1 VHHVGGASVE
11 LFIHK
16 LSNFYNLQNRCWHD
30 SMTHLLSDVL
40 NNLSIQLT
48 NHLKDTHNTSLK
60 DYVIKFDYDGNPPKC
75 ECGVC
80 EDVPVF
86 SRGSFQRYA
95 LNHHKFKV
103 REKLYIQKHGDPK
116 CCECQNPVKFDR
128 GIPRKYC
135 SAKCMG
141 KNVGFSLSTTQETI
155 KKVVQEKYGVSNVSN
170 LDSTKSKISSS
181 NLGKT
186 WKMNDEGKKKI
197 SEASKKRWTSQEY
210 RHKMSEIVY
219 SKDELERRSKWLKE
233 KNQDSKFREKIFKNH
248 KNRLSKLH
256 QQIREKLDLG
266 NLGFVSEQRVL
277 KYFVDELNEDK
288 KIIVEIYGD
297 YPHANPK
304 KYSQDFVVRLYGQS
318 FTAAEKREQDLLRKS
333 KLEEVGYTVIVVWE
347 SDDVEDKK
355 KEIHNYL
362 S

>member
-1 VHHVGGASVE
+1 
-11 LFIHK
+11 
-16 LSNFYNLQNRCWHD
+16 
-30 SMTHLLSDVL
+30 
-40 NNLSIQLT
+40 
-48 NHLKDTHNTSLK
+48 
-60 DYVIKFDYDGNPPKC
+60 
-75 ECGVC
+75 
-80 EDVPVF
+80 
-86 SRGSFQRYA
+86 
-95 LNHHKFKV
+95 
-103 REKLYIQKHGDPK
+103 
-116 CCECQNPVKFDR
+116 
-128 GIPRKYC
+128 
-135 SAKCMG
+135 
-141 KNVGFSLSTTQETI
+141 
-155 KKVVQEKYGVSNVSN
+155 
-170 LDSTKSKISSS
+170 
-181 NLGKT
+181 
-186 WKMNDEGKKKI
+186 
-197 SEASKKRWTSQEY
+197 
-210 RHKMSEIVY
+210 MSEIVY

-233 KNQDSKFREKIFKNH
+233 KNQDSKFREKNFKNH

-333 KLEEVGYTVIVVWE
+333 KLEEAGYTVIVVWE

>member
-1 VHHVGGASVE
+1 
-11 LFIHK
+11 
-16 LSNFYNLQNRCWHD
+16 
-30 SMTHLLSDVL
+30 MTFS
-40 NNLSIQLT
+40 NNLGGQLT
-48 NHLKDTHNTSLK
+48 NHLKNTHDTSLK

-103 REKLYIQKHGDPK
+103 REKLYIQKYGDPE
-116 CCECQNPVKFDR
+116 CRECQNPVKFDR
-128 GIPRKYC
+128 GIPRKHC

-155 KKVVQEKYGVSNVSN
+155 KKVVQKKYGVSNVSN

-181 NLGKT
+181 NSGKT

-197 SEASKKRWTSQEY
+197 STGIKRRWENNPEY
-210 RHKMSEIVY
+210 
-219 SKDELERRSKWLKE
+219 KE
-233 KNQDSKFREKIFKNH
+233 KMTNLYASFSEEKKEKIANKLFLSS

-266 NLGFVSEQRVL
+266 NLGFVSEQKVL
-277 KYFVDELNEDK
+277 KYFVDELSEDK